1 MVGTGITTAYSV
13 HLGAVLSQAE
23 LPAITCHELWE
34 SDLLETRLP
43 VVEGTIQVPESPG
56 LGITV
61 DEAALAEYRVDP
73 STPTPQQLFNQ
84 TDYTCRVHIPN
95 ESGGETVHDFE
106 NEGVYYPAFSEG
118 EYPGFVPGVWM
129 EVV

>member
-1 MVGTGITTAYSV
+1 M

-34 SDLLETRLP
+34 SDLLETRLA
-43 VVEGTIQVPESPG
+43 VVDGTIAVSDSPG

-61 DEAALAEYRVDP
+61 DEAALAAYRVDP
-73 STPTPQQLFNQ
+73 STPTPQQLFRES
-84 TDYTCRVHIPN
+84 DYRCRVHIPDG
-95 ESGGETVHDFE
+95 SGGETVHEFTGED
-106 NEGVYYPAFSEG
+106 VYYPAFSEG